1 MEYKNYLSILATG
14 AVMSIM
20 MASCKNE
27 TKQYEAS
34 PAEVMELSAKNE
46 IIRGKYL
53 VGIMGCNDCH
63 SPKKMGE
70 NGPELIPELLL
81 SGYPADRPIVNFDS
95 DLIKEGFGIFY
106 PDLTAAA
113 GPWGVS
119 FAGNLTPDETGI
131 GNWSEEQFKTAF
143 PVSFLTS
150 DFRQSRIISCFVKFR
165 KCRRSRHFLYGII
178 NPMPV
183 RTASKSECGCHII
196 FFVLDLYGTIWKEQL
211 PEPSFF
217 RNIVLANMSPLI
229 FLKH

>member
-34 PAEVMELSAKNE
+34 PVEVMELSAKNE

-81 SGYPADRPIVNFDS
+81 SGYPSDRPIVNFDS

-131 GNWSEEQFKTAF
+131 GNWSEEQFKTALTKGKF
-143 PVSFLTS
+143 KGLKNARMLLPPMPWFNYIEMKDEDIRAVFNYLKSIEPVSN
-150 DFRQSRIISCFVKFR
+150 VV
-165 KCRRSRHFLYGII
+165 
-178 NPMPV
+178 PPPV
-183 RTASKSECGCHII
+183 S
-196 FFVLDLYGTIWKEQL
+196 
-211 PEPSFF
+211 PED
-217 RNIVLANMSPLI
+217 M
-229 FLKH
+229 